1 MEVNKI
7 YETKILRQNN
17 ELAGVGIID
26 DMVVFVDG
34 ALTGELVKV
43 KIDKIYKNYATGS
56 IIEIIEKSKDR
67 RVPICPFYYEC
78 GGCNLMHIDHE
89 LQLELKK
96 EKIISIFKK
105 ICNIDIS
112 LDKVNSYNN
121 LYYRNKVVFKV
132 KEDKIGFYKPKSNDL
147 VDINECIISDKK
159 INDCLLKIRNFI
171 KENINHKISEV
182 MIRVCDDEVMIKLD
196 NLNADIKNKFI
207 NLFIDVS
214 SIYVGENLEY
224 GVASLNQKLSGLV
237 FDVSPKSFFQ
247 VNKIVAEKL
256 YSKALS
262 YVSKSDTTI
271 DLYSGTGTI
280 TMLLAGKSRKVIGI
294 EVVKEAVVDARN
306 NLLLNNIG
314 NVEFICDKVENKID
328 TLKDLKVDALIM
340 DPPRGGSD
348 RKSLKS
354 ILEIGPKKIIYIS
367 CNPVT
372 LARDINT
379 LKEKYELKEISA
391 FDMFSNTYH
400 VETIAFLIK
409 KDK

>member
-121 LYYRNKVVFKV
+121 LYYRNKR
-132 KEDKIGFYKPKSNDL
+132 Y
-147 VDINECIISDKK
+147 
-159 INDCLLKIRNFI
+159 
-171 KENINHKISEV
+171 
-182 MIRVCDDEVMIKLD
+182 
-196 NLNADIKNKFI
+196 
-207 NLFIDVS
+207 S
-214 SIYVGENLEY
+214 SSTE
-224 GVASLNQKLSGLV
+224 KMT
-237 FDVSPKSFFQ
+237 FF
-247 VNKIVAEKL
+247 
-256 YSKALS
+256 
-262 YVSKSDTTI
+262 
-271 DLYSGTGTI
+271 
-280 TMLLAGKSRKVIGI
+280 
-294 EVVKEAVVDARN
+294 
-306 NLLLNNIG
+306 
-314 NVEFICDKVENKID
+314 
-328 TLKDLKVDALIM
+328 
-340 DPPRGGSD
+340 
-348 RKSLKS
+348 
-354 ILEIGPKKIIYIS
+354 
-367 CNPVT
+367 
-372 LARDINT
+372 
-379 LKEKYELKEISA
+379 
-391 FDMFSNTYH
+391 
-400 VETIAFLIK
+400 
-409 KDK
+409 